1 MATIPG
7 SQFVATAAGQTV
19 NIVEPQGLS
28 LLPPVA
34 GAFNLELFTSMANA
48 SPTAAPGYQGVAVL
62 SPSGL
67 QLDLIAGAFAVT
79 DNGTGSD
86 TINAFGNNET
96 IAGGS
101 AGVSLNLY
109 GNDGA
114 ALGGSG
120 PAAIAVSGNNDS
132 VNGGSGDD
140 TINVIGT
147 GDTITAGSGSDT
159 INVVANFDTIDGG
172 TGPSEVIN
180 VVGTS
185 DFIKLGTGSDTV
197 AVSGSADTVTAGA
210 AAGSSQ
216 GLVTFSGSN
225 MTFVDGGA
233 QFADTVVGFDQA
245 AGDRIHLTNGDT
257 VATSTQVNGGQD
269 TLITLS
275 DNSTILL
282 KGVTHVDSSFF
293 S

>member
-7 SQFVATAAGQTV
+7 SQFVAASSGQPLNIAGP
-19 NIVEPQGLS
+19 EQGMS
-28 LLPPVA
+28 LPSPVA
-34 GAFNLELFTSMANA
+34 GAFNLALFGTMTNA
-48 SPTAAPGYQGVAVL
+48 SPVPQSGYQGVAVL

-67 QLDLIAGAFAVT
+67 ELDLIAGAFAVT
-79 DNGTGSD
+79 D
-86 TINAFGNNET
+86 
-96 IAGGS
+96 
-101 AGVSLNLY
+101 
-109 GNDGA
+109 DGA
-114 ALGGSG
+114 GS
-120 PAAIAVSGNNDS
+120 
-132 VNGGSGDD
+132 
-140 TINVIGT
+140 
-147 GDTITAGSGSDT
+147 DTITAGSGSDT
-159 INVVANFDTIDGG
+159 INVSASFDTIDGG
-172 TGPSEVIN
+172 TGPTEIIA
-180 VVGTS
+180 VVGAS
-185 DFIKLGTGSDTV
+185 DFINLGTGSDTV

-210 AAGSSQ
+210 AAGSNQ

-282 KGVTHVDSSFF
+282 KGITHVDGSFF